1 LFHYDERLTDLVLE
15 HCRRRLSL
23 AELPLGFGGTRAPG
37 EGLLEGLLCEEGND
51 PARVLELFV
60 DELSSSVLA
69 SDSPRYLA
77 FIPAAPTKAS
87 LLFDMIVSC
96 SSFPGTSWFEAAGA
110 VAAENQALR
119 LLADLAGLPPEAGG
133 CFVSGGSCA
142 NLSALVV
149 ARETQ
154 ARRRGSR
161 LPAPARVAVSAEAHA
176 SVSLALRVIGVEA
189 MEIPTED
196 HRLTGQVLRAALDA
210 DPRADDVFA
219 VVATAGTT
227 NAGIVDNL
235 AGVADVAGERNL
247 WFHVDGAYGGAA
259 LLAPSMRERF
269 RGIERADSYV
279 VDPHKWLF
287 APYDCAALL
296 YRQPDLA
303 KTVLSQQAS
312 YLDAMHTGVEGEWNP
327 GDYALHLTRRTR
339 GLPFWFSLAVHGIAA
354 YREAIET
361 VLATTRS
368 CADLIERTPQL
379 ELIREPELSVVLF
392 RRRGWGEDQ
401 YRAWSRR
408 LLAEQRALVTPT
420 RWEGAP
426 VARLAFLHPDT
437 TIETVEEILAFMA

>member
-1 LFHYDERLTDLVLE
+1 MFDYDERLADLVFD
-15 HCRRRLSL
+15 HCRRRLSC
-23 AELPLGFGGTRAPG
+23 AEVPLGFGEQRTPR
-37 EGLLEGLLCEEGND
+37 EGVLEGLLCEGGND

-60 DELSSSVLA
+60 EGLSSSVLA
-69 SDSPRYLA
+69 SDSTRYLA
-77 FIPAAPTKAS
+77 FIPVAPTTAS
-87 LLFDMIVSC
+87 LLFDMVVSC
-96 SSFPGTSWFEAAGA
+96 SSFPGTSWFEAAGV

-154 ARRRGSR
+154 TYRRGGR
-161 LPAPARVAVSAEAHA
+161 ARARVAVSGEAHA

-189 MEIPTED
+189 MEIPSED
-196 HRLTGQVLRAALDA
+196 HRLTGQALRAALAA
-210 DPRADDVFA
+210 DPQSDDVFA

-227 NAGIVDNL
+227 NAGIIDDL
-235 AGVADVAGERNL
+235 AGVADVARERNL
-247 WFHVDGAYGGAA
+247 WLHVDGAYGAAA

-303 KTVLSQQAS
+303 KMVLGQRAS
-312 YLDAMHTGVEGEWNP
+312 YLDPMHADDKAEWNP
-327 GDYALHLTRRTR
+327 GDYAFHLTRRAR
-339 GLPFWFSLAVHGIAA
+339 GLPVWFSLAVHGIAA

-361 VLATTRS
+361 VLATTRR
-368 CADLIERTPQL
+368 CAELIDRTPHL
-379 ELIREPELSVVLF
+379 ELIREPELSIVLF
-392 RRRGWGEDQ
+392 RRKGWGEDQ
-401 YRAWSRR
+401 YQAWSDG
-408 LLAEQRALVTPT
+408 LLAQQRALVTPT

-437 TIETVEEILAFMA
+437 TIEIVEEILAFMA